1 MASASSSTSSLRGS
15 AQMGG
20 LRPFDRSDAPHGPCC
35 ATRLRHQVPAAEVG
49 PSTAERGLGLHSAAA
64 DTWGYPELK
73 NKKALAQPGARGA
86 QRSTVPS
93 DVCTYPQ
100 ATALKRDAAHGGA
113 PPWAL
118 MQPAARFGRHSWQ
131 EDLGRRRR
139 IGAGRKR
146 REEVRGCGV
155 GGQGQIKRA
164 PAGTPRMETLLYH
177 TRPQRNGPR
186 QVVLR
191 YSAVT
196 ARLGRQRAHKQQH
209 AGCQSGGEVRAA
221 ALRKMLV
228 ANTHHE
234 PYVSAPVRGQSAC
247 RGVGGLIS
255 PSARTANCVFYL
267 QAGTALRCK
276 RHRHSQGQTEP
287 MHHCS
292 R

>member
-164 PAGTPRMETLLYH
+164 PAGTPRLCCDIRLSLLDWD
-177 TRPQRNGPR
+177 G
-186 QVVLR
+186 
-191 YSAVT
+191 
-196 ARLGRQRAHKQQH
+196 
-209 AGCQSGGEVRAA
+209 
-221 ALRKMLV
+221 
-228 ANTHHE
+228 
-234 PYVSAPVRGQSAC
+234 SAPINNNTQ
-247 RGVGGLIS
+247 GVKAEGRS
-255 PSARTANCVFYL
+255 EQQPSARCWWRTLTTNPTSLHQFAASRLAAELAASSRRALGLQTACFIYRL
-267 QAGTALRCK
+267 AP
-276 RHRHSQGQTEP
+276 H
-287 MHHCS
+287 
-292 R
+292 